1 MKRLAAS
8 HARQRPTPAARGRT
22 TAAFVPSPN
31 DVPLTAAR
39 TAAARTARTV
49 RALCPA
55 EVAGFGSA
63 SRTMTSDTGAPAE
76 VHARAGVEAGGRLG
90 VVVVEPLGLPVER
103 LLEGEV
109 LEAPLDG
116 VAVVGPGPLH
126 GVAQHRDEP
135 GSGELGGDAGGSQRM
150 EHVVGAGL
158 ARDPTAASEGSDGE
172 LRAVP

>member
-90 VVVVEPLGLPVER
+90 VVVVEPLAQDGRER
-103 LLEGEV
+103 
-109 LEAPLDG
+109 G
-116 VAVVGPGPLH
+116 VADGLVDGQVVDVGRRQAEELEHPPERRLGL
-126 GVAQHRDEP
+126 
-135 GSGELGGDAGGSQRM
+135 GEQCLALEDQDAVGGEQ
-150 EHVVGAGL
+150 
-158 ARDPTAASEGSDGE
+158 
-172 LRAVP
+172 